1 MPTKDCKFLTGQGK
15 RDSLIT
21 ECRKSFFFFMTCNI
35 FLAFFVFFL
44 VPETKGVPLE
54 EIDVLFGGANHI
66 EKGGDLLHVEDA
78 HHAHVGVDNNI
89 AGGEDTI
96 EQVQGNPESQEIKM

>member
-1 MPTKDCKFLTGQGK
+1 MPTKDCKFLNCSRK
-15 RDSLIT
+15 ESLANHKY
-21 ECRKSFFFFMTCNI
+21 RKSFFFFMTCNI

-44 VPETKGVPLE
+44 VPETKGVALE

-78 HHAHVGVDNNI
+78 HHAHVGVDNT
-89 AGGEDTI
+89 AGAEDNI